1 MKMIEPPRC
10 RDAEKN
16 FSPVLVFTF
25 CLLLFSLAASAQD
38 DTRISAT
45 WQVQRYD
52 INASLPT
59 SESDRN
65 LTVKA
70 KIDLKNV
77 SSKPASSLTFRISP
91 NATVSSV
98 TINNSPADFSKSE
111 EKLGTAALQRI
122 AIRIPSVAPGGSVS
136 ATVDYK
142 LTLKDNSGLN
152 SISPAGSQFLPT
164 SFWYPTPNSWYFAR
178 GADYAGMR
186 IQVNAPG
193 QTFVSSGTESAGS
206 FDQKLNVQPFFVS
219 GNWDISNTSGVSIY
233 LPKGS
238 GAEEQKRAAEL
249 AALVSEAKTYVT
261 GLLGPASDT
270 PLRLVAVGRGAGF
283 YSGGTILFDQAL
295 LRRGKIDSLTAMNIS
310 EAMAKLW
317 IGDSITVNGDGYG
330 VIREGLP
337 RFIATQF
344 IETKYGKDV
353 GEIEWAR
360 QRNAYASVSRRDA
373 PLMTVAPLDDYYF
386 PAVANKGALLWRLL
400 AKKTGEGNF
409 FNVIR
414 TNSRA
419 GSLNLTELR
428 AAFSTHKDFLDQ
440 MLDQITDSNFL
451 VGLPQPAGAE
461 TKVALR
467 NTGGVDVTVSVTA
480 VLANGEKMSAPAT
493 IRAKS
498 FGEIVFK
505 TANKIVRVEID
516 PEKFYPQTDY
526 SDDVAPRES
535 TESDSLLGVKRFFDK
550 QEFANAEKVARAVLV
565 VVPRFDDVRILLA
578 RSLLA
583 QNKNTEAEREF
594 RAALDEKLPTSRT
607 IAWANVGLAE
617 TALRAGQNAQAVR
630 FAEQAILADAEY
642 GASLAARIIRN
653 KINSASGPDESVK
666 AYFTQFDRVAI
677 SNRKADLDA
686 IVVPGEVTRFANGI
700 SGQTTEWKTQVNH
713 VDKIDAN
720 TVLVETA
727 MTIKLL
733 NREIE
738 TGMAVYRLS
747 RVGSGWKLSGVE
759 IFEVR

>member
-1 MKMIEPPRC
+1 MKNRPQR
-10 RDAEKN
+10 RKDAKMKLLRILA
-16 FSPVLVFTF
+16 FAFLIFTF
-25 CLLLFSLAASAQD
+25 IFSAFAQD

-45 WQVQRYD
+45 WQVQKYD
-52 INASLPT
+52 INATLPT
-59 SESDRN
+59 LESDRN

-91 NATVSSV
+91 NATVSAV
-98 TINNSPADFSKSE
+98 TINNSPADFTKSE
-111 EKLGTAALQRI
+111 EKLGTASLQRI

-152 SISPAGSQFLPT
+152 SISPAGSQFLPM

-178 GADYAGMR
+178 GADYAGTR
-186 IQVNAPG
+186 VQVTAPG
-193 QTFVSSGTESAGS
+193 QTFVSSGVESAGS
-206 FDQKLNVQPFFVS
+206 FDQKLNIQPFFVS
-219 GNWDISNTSGVSIY
+219 GNWDLTNSSGVSVY

-238 GAEEQKRAAEL
+238 GVEEQKRAAEL
-249 AALVSEAKTYVT
+249 AALASEAKMYIT
-261 GLLGPASDT
+261 GLLGTAPDT

-283 YSGGTILFDQAL
+283 YSGGTILFDQAI

-310 EAMAKLW
+310 EATAKLW
-317 IGDSITVNGDGYG
+317 IGESVTVNGDGYG

-337 RFIATQF
+337 RFIATEF

-353 GEIEWAR
+353 AEIEWTR

-373 PLMTVAPLDDYYF
+373 PLMMVAPLDDYYF

-409 FNVIR
+409 FNTIK
-414 TNSRA
+414 TNSRS
-419 GSLNLTELR
+419 GTLNLTELR
-428 AAFSTHKDFLDQ
+428 TAFSSQKDFLDQ

-451 VGLPQPAGAE
+451 VGLPQPAGSE

-467 NTGGVDVTVSVTA
+467 NTGGVDVTVNVAT
-480 VLANGEKMSAPAT
+480 VLSNGEKMSAPAT

-498 FGEIVFK
+498 FGEITFK
-505 TANKIVRVEID
+505 TATKIVRVEID

-526 SDDVAPRES
+526 SDDVAPRET

-550 QEFANAEKVARAVLV
+550 QEFANAEKAARAVLQQ
-565 VVPRFDDVRILLA
+565 VPRFDDVRILLA

-583 QNKNTEAEREF
+583 QNKNVEAEREF

-617 TALRAGQNAQAVR
+617 TALRAGQNPQAVR

-653 KINSASGPDESVK
+653 KVNAVSNPDESVK

-686 IVVPGEVTRFANGI
+686 IVMPGEVTRFANGI

-713 VDKIDAN
+713 VDKIDTN

-733 NREIE
+733 NREVE

-747 RVGSGWKLSGVE
+747 RVGGGWKLSGVE